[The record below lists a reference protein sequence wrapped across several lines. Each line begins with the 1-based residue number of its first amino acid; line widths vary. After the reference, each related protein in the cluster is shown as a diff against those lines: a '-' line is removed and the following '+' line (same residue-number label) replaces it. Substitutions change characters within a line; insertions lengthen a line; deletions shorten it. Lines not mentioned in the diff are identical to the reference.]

1 MSNSKRVKLK
11 LLFTLLF
18 VLCTLI
24 ITAQE
29 RTIRGVVKDTSGE
42 PVIGA
47 NVRVKNTTIGTATDI
62 NGNYTLVVPASANTL
77 VATYI
82 GMKEVEVPIT
92 SNVVD
97 ITMEEDVSDL
107 EEVVVIGYSSRV
119 RKDLT
124 GSVG

>member
-1 MSNSKRVKLK
+1 MNNSKRVKLK

-18 VLCTLI
+18 VLCTFI

-47 NVRVKNTTIGTATDI
+47 NVRVKNTTIGTVTDI
-62 NGNYTLVVPASANTL
+62 DGHFTLVVPASANTL
-77 VATYI
+77 VVSYV

-92 SNVVD
+92 NDVVD
-97 ITMEEDVSDL
+97 ITMEEDL
-107 EEVVVIGYSSRV
+107 YP
-119 RKDLT
+119 
-124 GSVG
+124 